1 MVCLQLATGHSEA
14 GADHQDPDENWPHST
29 RRFHANWRCNAIYLR
44 KVEEA
49 GLKPDLKAGDSAVP
63 DTEKYLDSVA
73 QSLRDLAKLIANEVS
88 SKHGI

>member
-1 MVCLQLATGHSEA
+1 
-14 GADHQDPDENWPHST
+14 
-29 RRFHANWRCNAIYLR
+29 LR

-73 QSLRDLAKLIANEVS
+73 QSLRDLAKPIANEVS